1 MDKGKK
7 QPSDIAKCPWVG
19 GGGKITVTPIKNHWF
34 GIWFPLYAKTMILRT
49 YDKNEYTLIFYDVQG
64 KKKTPCITIFLFQC

>member
-19 GGGKITVTPIKNHWF
+19 GGGKITVTPIKNH
-34 GIWFPLYAKTMILRT
+34 
-49 YDKNEYTLIFYDVQG
+49 
-64 KKKTPCITIFLFQC
+64 